1 MFALTCPVC
10 GAEQALAARRLLV
23 RVEDG
28 PVVAGELLFTC
39 LSCGHTVAL
48 PLDVAQVAALVG
60 AGVTHLS
67 LSAPV
72 VES

>member
-1 MFALTCPVC
+1 MISLTCPAC
-10 GAEQALAARRLLV
+10 GAEQTLTARRLLV
-23 RVEDG
+23 RVADG
-28 PVVAGELLFTC
+28 PVVTGELLFTC
-39 LSCGHTVAL
+39 LSCGQTAAL
-48 PLDVAQVAALVG
+48 PLDASQVATLVG